1 MQLHNVI
8 NQDLLINEC
17 TRKKRLKSPNRGV
30 FFREI
35 YIEEL
40 TFLIFHYLSRRM
52 KEENPD
58 LVTLAF
64 VMGTSLK
71 GNETIGI

>member
-1 MQLHNVI
+1 MNL
-8 NQDLLINEC
+8 C
-17 TRKKRLKSPNRGV
+17 SRKKKAKIPESRNHRV
-30 FFREI
+30 FLCEI

-40 TFLIFHYLSRRM
+40 TFLTFYYLSRRM

-71 GNETIGI
+71 GNETIGTF

>member
-1 MQLHNVI
+1 MNAL
-8 NQDLLINEC
+8 E
-17 TRKKRLKSPNRGV
+17 KKGWNPGITE
-30 FFREI
+30 FFLWD
-35 YIEEL
+35 IEEL
-40 TFLIFHYLSRRM
+40 TVLIFHYLSRRM

-71 GNETIGI
+71 GNETIGTFWHFISL